1 MSLGLASDAVDS
13 ASVVPHTSESQD
25 EREGLLEK
33 MVARVIKNPRTLA
46 IFYGVCNLSNFLIGA
61 GILGLTS
68 VFASG
73 GWLSGFI
80 LFAIFGFATWFSLDL
95 LLESGCS
102 TNCFSYEGLGFTVGG
117 WTLQL
122 VSCPNSTTLFSSN
135 FRVAVRQ
142 NNHHHRLVRIPR
154 CILERCW

>member
-1 MSLGLASDAVDS
+1 MSFGSAADAFDG
-13 ASVVPHTSESQD
+13 AGVVPHTSESQD

-46 IFYGVCNLSNFLIGA
+46 IFYGVCNMSNFLIGA

-73 GWLSGFI
+73 GWLIGLI
-80 LFAIFGFATWFSLDL
+80 LFAIFGLATWFSLDL

-122 VSCPNSTTLFSSN
+122 VRCPPWVVKISE
-135 FRVAVRQ
+135 
-142 NNHHHRLVRIPR
+142 IPQR
-154 CILERCW
+154 YFQLIFAS